1 LLLSSLQLNSQVNLP
16 FILFTNSHTLLLL
29 IVAGRLSF
37 KQLQLP
43 PNNNKVLPTVNM
55 KFISVVA
62 TILSMAVFAIAAP
75 VSTAGMFD
83 PRNALGPPE
92 TNSTTEIDARQNHGM
107 CVKSTD
113 GVVEQ
118 IPDC

>member
-1 LLLSSLQLNSQVNLP
+1 
-16 FILFTNSHTLLLL
+16 
-29 IVAGRLSF
+29 
-37 KQLQLP
+37 
-43 PNNNKVLPTVNM
+43 M

-83 PRNALGPPE
+83 PRNTLASQE

-107 CVKSTD
+107 CVKATD

-118 IPDC
+118 IPNC